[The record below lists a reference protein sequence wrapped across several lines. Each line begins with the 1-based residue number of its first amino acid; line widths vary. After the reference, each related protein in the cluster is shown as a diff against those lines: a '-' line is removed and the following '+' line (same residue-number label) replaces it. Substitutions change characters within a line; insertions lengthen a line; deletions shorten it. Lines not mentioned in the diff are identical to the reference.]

1 MAGLPYLL
9 RKILVLLLFLALQTV
24 AIVLMVNNSY
34 FQQNAIL
41 QVVRKWQTS
50 AWERRSSWIA
60 FKNLRTLND
69 ALSQENA
76 ALKEELARL
85 SLLEHSL
92 LAKKEIPT
100 SIPDTFSFIPARVIR
115 NSVNHRHNHL
125 VIDKGLADGVRPD
138 MGVIGSGGIAG
149 VVSYA
154 AENHALVISLLNTQ
168 QRFTAEHKE
177 TGTFGTLRWNGVHY
191 KKIQLSEIPQHT
203 KVTKG
208 DTIISSPFSL
218 IFPDGI
224 PLGTVLSQSQKRG
237 TSLELEIEL
246 FLDFKTL
253 RYVQVVSRVK
263 EKELQQI
270 KQKEEEAL

>member
-100 SIPDTFSFIPARVIR
+100 SIPRYFFFHS
-115 NSVNHRHNHL
+115 
-125 VIDKGLADGVRPD
+125 RPC
-138 MGVIGSGGIAG
+138 
-149 VVSYA
+149 
-154 AENHALVISLLNTQ
+154 H
-168 QRFTAEHKE
+168 
-177 TGTFGTLRWNGVHY
+177 
-191 KKIQLSEIPQHT
+191 
-203 KVTKG
+203 
-208 DTIISSPFSL
+208 
-218 IFPDGI
+218 
-224 PLGTVLSQSQKRG
+224 
-237 TSLELEIEL
+237 
-246 FLDFKTL
+246 
-253 RYVQVVSRVK
+253 
-263 EKELQQI
+263 
-270 KQKEEEAL
+270 